1 MPALSVGGVTIPVAP
16 GGISRNRLDGV
27 DRARA
32 FDQTYRASVTG
43 NPKREFQFSTPPV
56 TRALADYYETVLG
69 IVTAR
74 NCSGDIIGGSSNLL
88 TWSEDFSNAA
98 WTLANAT
105 ITPAATTAPD
115 TLLTGQKLVETAVTA
130 GHVVSRQITGLGTST
145 AQATS
150 VFASAGERTWMM
162 IQTFDKAGAVFRK
175 SWVNLATGVSGVTDG
190 GHTVVITPYVG
201 SFGTWYRITVLWNSA
216 AGGSTPEIAFF
227 AATADNVSSYLGD
240 ITKGIYLWG
249 AQHEEAAAS
258 TPYVKTTTA
267 AINTLSLSCCSEIT
281 GWEPV
286 RVAQGHRVVLGFALY
301 EV

>member
-16 GGISRNRLDGV
+16 GGISRDRLDGV

-56 TRALADYYETVLG
+56 TRALADFYETVLG

-74 NCSGDIIGGSSNLL
+74 SCSGDIIGGSSNLL

-98 WTLANAT
+98 WTNGNTT
-105 ITPAATTAPD
+105 ITLNATTAPD
-115 TLLTGQKLVETAVTA
+115 TLLTGQKMVETAVTA
-130 GHVVSRQITGLGTST
+130 AHYRSRAVTGLGTNT

-150 VFASAGERTWMM
+150 VFATPGGRDWMI

-190 GHTVVITPYVG
+190 GHTVVITPYPA
-201 SFGTWYRITVLWNSA
+201 SFGLWYRVTVLWNSA
-216 AGGSTPEIAFF
+216 SGGSTPEIAFM
-227 AATADNVSSYLGD
+227 AASADNVSSYLGD

-267 AINTLSLSCCSEIT
+267 AVNTRSLSCCTQIT
-281 GWEPV
+281 DWSPV
-286 RVAQGHRVVLGFALY
+286 RVASGHYVVLSFSLI

>member
-1 MPALSVGGVTIPVAP
+1 MPSLSVGGVTIPVAP
-16 GGISRNRLDGV
+16 GGISRDRLDGV

-43 NPKREFQFSTPPV
+43 NPKREFHFSTPPV
-56 TRALADYYETVLG
+56 TRSLADFYETVLS
-69 IVTAR
+69 VVSAR
-74 NCSGDIIGGSSNLL
+74 NCSGDIIGGSTNLL

-98 WTLANAT
+98 WTKGNTT

-115 TLLTGQKLVETAVTA
+115 TLLTGQKLVETAVTDV
-130 GHVVSRQITGLGTST
+130 HYVTREITGLGTST

-150 VFASAGERTWMM
+150 VFAIAGERTWMM

-190 GHTVVITPYVG
+190 GHTVVIAPYVA
-201 SFGTWYRITVLWNSA
+201 SFGTWYRITVLWNSGTGA
-216 AGGSTPEIAFF
+216 TTPSIAFF
-227 AATADNVSSYLGD
+227 VATADNVSSYAGD

-258 TPYVKTTTA
+258 TAYVKTTSA
-267 AINTLSLSCCSEIT
+267 SVLGLSPSCCSEVL
-281 GWEPV
+281 GWQPV
-286 RVAQGHRVVLGFALY
+286 RTGSGHSVILDFALH

>member
-16 GGISRNRLDGV
+16 GGISRDRLDGV

-56 TRALADYYETVLG
+56 TRALADFYETVLS
-69 IVTAR
+69 IVSAR

-98 WTLANAT
+98 WTKGATT

-115 TLLTGQKLVETAVTA
+115 TLLTGQKMVETAVTA
-130 GHVVSRQITGLGTST
+130 AHYVTRDITGLGTST

-150 VFASAGERTWMM
+150 VFAIAGERTWMM
-162 IQTFDKAGAVFRK
+162 IQTFDKAGAVLRK

-190 GHTVVITPYVG
+190 GHTVVITPYVA
-201 SFGTWYRITVLWNSA
+201 SFGTWYRISVLWNSGTGA
-216 AGGSTPEIAFF
+216 TTPSIAFF

-240 ITKGIYLWG
+240 ITKGIYIWG
-249 AQHEEAAAS
+249 AQHEEGAAS
-258 TPYVKTTTA
+258 TPYLKTTTA
-267 AINTLSLSCCSEIT
+267 AINTLSLSCCTQIT
-281 GWEPV
+281 DWSPV
-286 RVAQGHRVVLGFALY
+286 RIASGHYVVLSFSLL